1 MPTEPQYI
9 DHTRVIENYVNNMN
23 TQHPHPG
30 VQQIIDKHKLLFQG
44 IGKLKGT
51 EVKLE
56 IDEKVEPVTQRAR
69 RIRHSMTSKVNEK
82 LKEMLEQDITEKAEG
97 TPWLSPLIA
106 VSKKS
111 GDVRLVLDMQIPNQ
125 ALKRRRVQMPTVDD
139 ILQKMQGATVF
150 TEVDLSQGY
159 LQYLWPLSP
168 ATLQHFYL
176 QTTGP
181 IGLKD

>member
-1 MPTEPQYI
+1 
-9 DHTRVIENYVNNMN
+9 MN

-30 VQQIIDKHKLLFQG
+30 VQQIIDKHRLLFQG

-56 IDEKVEPVTQRAR
+56 IDEKVEPVAQRAR
-69 RIRHSMTSKVNEK
+69 RIPHSMTSKVNEK
-82 LKEMLEQDITEKAEG
+82 LKEILEQDITEKAG
-97 TPWLSPLIA
+97 GATPWLSPRIA

-111 GDVRLVLDMQIPNQ
+111 EDVRLVLDMRIPNQ
-125 ALKRRRVQMPTVDD
+125 ALKRRRVRMPTVDD

-159 LQYLWPLSP
+159 LLYLWPLSP
-168 ATLQHFYL
+168 ATLQHFQL
-176 QTTGP
+176 QTTGS